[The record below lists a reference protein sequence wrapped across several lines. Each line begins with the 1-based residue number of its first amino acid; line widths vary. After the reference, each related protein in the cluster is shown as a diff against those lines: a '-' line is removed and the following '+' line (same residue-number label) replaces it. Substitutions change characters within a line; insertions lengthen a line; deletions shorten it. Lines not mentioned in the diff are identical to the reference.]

1 MTAITEATR
10 DRGEAINN
18 LVREAVA
25 EVHAL
30 RDRIGELKALR
41 AGTVAAPKSKAQ
53 RAADLDAI
61 IVDAGRQAMVGQNL
75 MRRPDDLDLRDLN
88 FTVGVALERQ
98 PFAVFAALAPEML
111 REALL
116 RDYPADGITDAARA
130 VALAEIEDELEA
142 VEIAEEVACRAMEKA
157 FGKPYPR
164 RTDVR
169 PAIYLAPDRELG
181 LG

>member
-1 MTAITEATR
+1 MNAILDATR
-10 DRGEAINN
+10 DRGNAINH
-18 LVREAVA
+18 LVSEAVA

-30 RDRIGELKALR
+30 RDRIREMKALR
-41 AGTVAAPKSKAQ
+41 ADTVAAPKIKAE
-53 RAADLDAI
+53 RAADLDAVI
-61 IVDAGRQAMVGQNL
+61 ADAGRQVGLGQ
-75 MRRPDDLDLRDLN
+75 DLVTLPGKLNVRDLHHK
-88 FTVGVALERQ
+88 VSIALERQ
-98 PFAVFAALAPEML
+98 PFAVFAALAPELL

-116 RDYPADGITDAARA
+116 HDYPANGITDTARA
-130 VALAEIEDELEA
+130 AALAEIDDELEA

-157 FGKPYPR
+157 FGHPYPR